1 MDLAHQE
8 AILKVVKEK
17 GKENVVVVLGSPDPE
32 SAEIAAETVVNG
44 DPTFAGPLAGVSLG
58 LPVYHI
64 LEPEVRQV
72 VDPKVYRDAV
82 GLMEAVLPAE
92 AITAVLRRVRGGKVS

>member
-8 AILKVVKEK
+8 AIVKVVQER

-32 SAEIAAETVVNG
+32 SAELAAETVVNG

-64 LEPEVRQV
+64 LEPEVRAA

-82 GLMEAVLPAE
+82 GLMEAVLPAGE
-92 AITAVLRRVRGGKVS
+92 ISAVVRRIRSGKKE

>member
-8 AILKVVKEK
+8 AILKVVQEK

-32 SAEIAAETVVNG
+32 SAELAAETVVNG
-44 DPTFAGPLAGVSLG
+44 DPTFAGPLAGVSLE

-64 LEPEVRQV
+64 LEPGGPTGGRSKSLPGCGRPDGGCLAGRGDLGGCSA
-72 VDPKVYRDAV
+72 DP
-82 GLMEAVLPAE
+82 
-92 AITAVLRRVRGGKVS
+92 GGTT